1 MFCSSSARMPFCL
14 SSNNNSFSAIK
25 YSCSVSWVETDKMFF
40 SIFTSITKYPISK
53 LKIMKITKILLF
65 ATAASQIF
73 FTSCKKSN
81 DASLTA
87 SSGINYELKATNSVA
102 TINQR
107 LESPQSGT
115 LMWTSGSGSA
125 SLIKF
130 EAKTNN
136 NKVEYKSKSLQSIDL
151 FNAINNKLGNITLS
165 PGSYDEVEFKI
176 VLSKTAT
183 NAALVLKGQFTSAG
197 VTVPVTFTV
206 DTELEIK
213 AEKNN
218 VVVTD
223 NNSYK
228 ALSTIDLSLLTR
240 NITGAMLKNAQLTNG
255 TVAISSTSNATL
267 YAALLS
273 NLNDLDSCEFE
284 HD

>member
-1 MFCSSSARMPFCL
+1 M
-14 SSNNNSFSAIK
+14 N
-25 YSCSVSWVETDKMFF
+25 
-40 SIFTSITKYPISK
+40 
-53 LKIMKITKILLF
+53 ITKILLC

-81 DASLTA
+81 DLPATA
-87 SSGINYELKATNSVA
+87 TSGINYELKATNSVA

-115 LMWTSGSGSA
+115 LIWTSGTGSA

-136 NKVEYKSKSLQSIDL
+136 NKVEFKSKALQSINL
-151 FNAINNKLGNITLS
+151 FTAINNKLGNITL
-165 PGSYDEVEFKI
+165 PAGTYDEVEFKI
-176 VLSKTAT
+176 VLAKTT
-183 NAALVLKGQFTSAG
+183 TDAALELKGQFSSAG
-197 VTVPVTFTV
+197 ITVPVTFTV
-206 DTELEIK
+206 NTELEIK

-228 ALSTIDLSLLTR
+228 ALSTIDLSLLTK
-240 NITGAMLKNAQLTNG
+240 NITEAMLKNAQLTNG
-255 TVAISSTSNATL
+255 TLVISATSNATL
-267 YAALLS
+267 YAALLG

>member
-1 MFCSSSARMPFCL
+1 MW
-14 SSNNNSFSAIK
+14 IK
-25 YSCSVSWVETDKMFF
+25 TDKMFF

-53 LKIMKITKILLF
+53 LEIMKISKILLL

-73 FTSCKKSN
+73 FASCKKSN
-81 DASLTA
+81 DVSLQGN
-87 SSGINYELKATNSVA
+87 SGINYELKATNSVA

-107 LESPQSGT
+107 LESPQSGILT
-115 LMWTSGSGSA
+115 WTSGSGSA

-130 EAKTNN
+130 EAKSNN
-136 NKVEYKSKSLQSIDL
+136 NKVEYKSKTLQHIDL
-151 FNAINNKLGNITLS
+151 FAAINSKLGNIAL
-165 PGSYDEVEFKI
+165 PAGAYNEVEFKI
-176 VLSKTAT
+176 VLSKTASD
-183 NAALVLKGQFTSAG
+183 AALELKGQFSSGA

-213 AEKNN
+213 AEKSN
-218 VVVTD
+218 VVVSD

-240 NITGAMLKNAQLTNG
+240 NITEAMLKNAQVTNG
-255 TVAISSTSNATL
+255 TVIISSTSNPAL
-267 YAALLS
+267 YAALLA
-273 NLNDLDSCEFE
+273 NLTDLDSCEFE

>member
-1 MFCSSSARMPFCL
+1 
-14 SSNNNSFSAIK
+14 
-25 YSCSVSWVETDKMFF
+25 
-40 SIFTSITKYPISK
+40 
-53 LKIMKITKILLF
+53 MKITKILLF

-81 DASLTA
+81 DVSLAA

-130 EAKTNN
+130 EAKSNN

-151 FNAINNKLGNITLS
+151 FNAINNKLGNITLP

-183 NAALVLKGQFTSAG
+183 NAALELKGQFTSAG

-240 NITGAMLKNAQLTNG
+240 NITEAMLKNAQLTNG
-255 TVAISSTSNATL
+255 TVVISSTSNATL

-273 NLNDLDSCEFE
+273 NLNDLASCEFE